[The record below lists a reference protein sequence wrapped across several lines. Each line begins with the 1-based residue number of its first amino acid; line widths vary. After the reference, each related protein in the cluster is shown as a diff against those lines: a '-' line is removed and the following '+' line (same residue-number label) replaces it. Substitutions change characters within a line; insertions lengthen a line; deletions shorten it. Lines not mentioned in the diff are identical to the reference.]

1 MTFLRARSSRSRRT
15 RILNPSVNHLL
26 KIVQSGSQSPRNNWI
41 LSEGPCLLL
50 ELHLQLE
57 ELLKGLP
64 LPADPA
70 ILVDISTQDDAGVY
84 KINENTALVIT
95 TDFFPP
101 LVSDGYEFG
110 LIAAT
115 NSISDVYAMGGTPL
129 VALNIMMFPSTRI
142 PMEVYREILRGGN
155 DKAREAGVSII
166 GGHTIDDY
174 PPKFGLAVIGTV
186 HPDRIITNAGVR
198 EGDELILTKPL
209 GTGII
214 LAGHRMEMS
223 TPEQMDSAVRT
234 MQQLNAQGAALM
246 QKYGVRGATDI
257 TGFGLAG
264 HALKMARASGVTIR
278 INMSMVPL
286 LPGVYSLADLGC
298 IPGAAFRNL
307 DYTEGETHFAEG
319 LDYNLRMIAHDAQ
332 TSGGL
337 LMAVTPQV
345 SMELLK
351 ELHASGHPEAAIIGK
366 ADGAETAALVLE

>member
-1 MTFLRARSSRSRRT
+1 MSFD
-15 RILNPSVNHLL
+15 LL
-26 KIVQSGSQSPRNNWI
+26 STVETGGCSAKIPPR
-41 LSEGPCLLL
+41 
-50 ELHLQLE
+50 QLE

-366 ADGAETAALVLE
+366 ADGAETAALLLE